1 MEDKMSQM
9 ESSIETIINIFHQ
22 YSVRLGHYDTLIQKE
37 FKQLV
42 QKELPNFLK
51 KQKKDEAA
59 INEIMEDLDTNVDKQ
74 LSFEEFIML
83 VARLTVASHEEMH
96 KTAPPGP
103 GHRHGPGYGKGGSGS
118 CSGQGSPDQGSH
130 DQGSHGHGHGHSHG
144 GHGHSHGGHGH
155 SH

>member
-1 MEDKMSQM
+1 MADQLSQM
-9 ESSIETIINIFHQ
+9 ECSIETIINIFHQ
-22 YSVRLGHYDTLIQKE
+22 YSIRLRDPETLIQRE
-37 FKQLV
+37 LKQLV

-51 KQKKDEAA
+51 KQNKDEEA
-59 INEIMEDLDTNVDKQ
+59 INEIMEDLDTNQDKQ

-96 KTAPPGP
+96 KTAPPGK
-103 GHRHGPGYGKGGSGS
+103 GHRHGPGFDKGGAGP
-118 CSGQGSPDQGSH
+118 CPGQGGPDH
-130 DQGSHGHGHGHSHG
+130 SHGGHGHSHG

>member
-1 MEDKMSQM
+1 MADQLSQM
-9 ESSIETIINIFHQ
+9 ECSIETIINIFHQ
-22 YSVRLGHYDTLIQKE
+22 YSIRLRDPETLIQRE
-37 FKQLV
+37 LKQLV

-51 KQKKDEAA
+51 KQHKDEEA
-59 INEIMEDLDTNVDKQ
+59 INEIMEDLDTNQDKQ

-96 KTAPPGP
+96 KTAPPGK
-103 GHRHGPGYGKGGSGS
+103 GHRHGPGFDKGGAGP
-118 CSGQGSPDQGSH
+118 CPGQGGPDH
-130 DQGSHGHGHGHSHG
+130 SHGGHGHSHG